1 MAASEKA
8 GGMRNRCGEMVYRK
22 KLNLYIWEVPGK
34 ESELSEVIEY
44 VGDREMCISAG
55 EEEREMEGIS

>member
-1 MAASEKA
+1 
-8 GGMRNRCGEMVYRK
+8 MRNRCGEMVYRK
-22 KLNLYIWEVPGK
+22 KLNLHIWGVPGK

-44 VGDREMCISAG
+44 VGDREMWGSAE